1 MILTVE
7 PAGSGLHGESTP
19 PGDKSISHRA
29 LIFSSLA
36 EGRSELSGL
45 LESEDTLA
53 TMKACQQLGAG
64 VERSS
69 GKIYVTGTGGNF
81 NPPSGGLLDMGNSG
95 TAMRLLAG
103 VLSGQGFDCTL
114 SGDESLNSRPM
125 RRIVTPLTLMGADIT
140 ATEAGTAPLS
150 IRACGSLQ
158 GIEYVS
164 PVASAQIKSSVL
176 LAGLF
181 ASGTTR
187 VVEPRL
193 SRDHTERMLP
203 LFGVE
208 LPAPCSINGGS
219 QLKATRFAIPGDI
232 SSAVFSLAA
241 AAMTPGSDVKVRRVG
256 LNPTRTGFLHC
267 LEAMGA
273 TISISTQSAHGTE
286 PVGDI
291 RLEFTKGLKAINVPE
306 SLIPDMI
313 DEIPLLMALAVT
325 ASGTTRIRGA
335 AELRVKESDR
345 LAVMAAGLRKLGVEL
360 QEYPDGIDIKGGPVS
375 GGRVE
380 SAGDHR
386 CAMSFAALGL
396 VASTPIQ
403 IEQAEFIATSY
414 PGFVSDMNNLVQVCR
429 QEVRR
434 EQSGYRQCAGH
445 CG

>member
-7 PAGSGLHGESTP
+7 PAGSGLSGELTP

-36 EGRSELSGL
+36 TGRSELSGL

-53 TMKACQQLGAG
+53 TLKACEQLGAG

-69 GKIYVTGTGGNF
+69 GKIYLTGTGGDF
-81 NPPSGGLLDMGNSG
+81 SPPAGGILDMGNSG

-103 VLSGQGFDCTL
+103 VLSGQDFDCTL

-125 RRIVTPLTLMGADIT
+125 RRIVTPLTLMGAGIA
-140 ATEAGTAPLS
+140 ATGQGTAPLTIQAS
-150 IRACGSLQ
+150 GGLQ

-164 PVASAQIKSSVL
+164 PVASAQIKSCVL

-181 ASGTTR
+181 ASGTTC

-203 LFGVE
+203 IFGVDM
-208 LPAPCSINGGS
+208 PGPCCVNGGS
-219 QLKATRFAIPGDI
+219 RLTATSFSVPADI
-232 SSAVFSLAA
+232 SSAVFALAA
-241 AAMTPGSDVKVRRVG
+241 AAMTPGSDITVRRVG
-256 LNPTRTGFLHC
+256 LNPTRVGFLHC

-273 TISISTQSAHGTE
+273 DISIIDQTSGATE
-286 PVGDI
+286 AVGDI
-291 RLEFTKGLKAINVPE
+291 RLVFSNGLKAIDVPE
-306 SLIPDMI
+306 SLVSDMI
-313 DEIPLLMALAVT
+313 DEMPLLMALAVT
-325 ASGTTRIRGA
+325 ASGITRIRGA

-360 QEYPDGIDIKGGPVS
+360 EEYPDGIDIKGGSVS
-375 GGRVE
+375 AGRVE

-386 CAMSFAALGL
+386 CAMSFAVLGL
-396 VASTPIQ
+396 VASGPVQ
-403 IEQAEFIATSY
+403 IEDAEYIATSY
-414 PGFVSDMNNLVQVCR
+414 PGFNDDMSLLGANMQIGGR
-429 QEVRR
+429 T
-434 EQSGYRQCAGH
+434 
-445 CG
+445 

>member
-7 PAGSGLHGESTP
+7 PAGSGLHGELTP

-36 EGRSELSGL
+36 EGQSELSGL
-45 LESEDTLA
+45 LESGDTLA

-64 VERSS
+64 VERSP
-69 GKIYVTGTGGNF
+69 GKIYVTGTGGTLS
-81 NPPSGGLLDMGNSG
+81 PPSGGLLDMGNSG

-103 VLSGQGFDCTL
+103 VLSGQNFDCTL
-114 SGDESLNSRPM
+114 SGDDSLNSRPM
-125 RRIVTPLTLMGADIT
+125 GRIVAPLTLMGADIR
-140 ATEAGTAPLS
+140 ATEKGTAPLS
-150 IRACGSLQ
+150 IHACGGLR

-164 PVASAQIKSSVL
+164 PVASAQIKSCVL

-181 ASGTTR
+181 ASGSTH
-187 VVEPRL
+187 VLEPRL

-203 LFGVE
+203 LFGVK
-208 LPAPCSINGGS
+208 LPAPCRVNGGS
-219 QLKATRFAIPGDI
+219 RLKATSFLVPADI

-241 AAMTPGSDVKVRRVG
+241 GAMTPGSIVKVQRVG

-273 TISISTQSAHGTE
+273 DFGISNKSAGSAE

-291 RLEFTKGLKAINVPE
+291 HLKFTKGLKAIDVPE
-306 SLIPDMI
+306 SLVPDMI
-313 DEIPLLMALAVT
+313 DEIPLLMVLAAT

-360 QEYPDGIDIKGGPVS
+360 QEYPDGIDIQGGPVS

-386 CAMSFAALGL
+386 CAMSFAVLGL
-396 VASTPIQ
+396 VSAAPIQ
-403 IEQAEFIATSY
+403 IEQAEYISTSY
-414 PGFVSDMNNLVQVCR
+414 PGFVSDMSSLGANMHTGDR
-429 QEVRR
+429 
-434 EQSGYRQCAGH
+434 S
-445 CG
+445 